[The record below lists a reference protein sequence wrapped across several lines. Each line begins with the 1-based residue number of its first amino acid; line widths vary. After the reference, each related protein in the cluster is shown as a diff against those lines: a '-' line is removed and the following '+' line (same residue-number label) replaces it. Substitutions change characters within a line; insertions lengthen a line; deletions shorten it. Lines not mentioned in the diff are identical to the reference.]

1 MGSFLSSIFSSAKT
15 KREREKIS
23 SQCATRTSA
32 LKACVSAYPK
42 NKEAC
47 EKLSEDLALC
57 KARLVDK
64 CTAKAEKFEEM
75 CVKLMVVREQS
86 NEEKR
91 KCAKA
96 AKNMQKCVNRF
107 WTRGYRLDD
116 SSTSNK
122 LVVWF
127 EIIELLGRIVSRH
140 LCHLRLDCYI

>member
-32 LKACVSAYPK
+32 LKACVSGNPK

-96 AKNMQKCVNRF
+96 AKKMQKCVKRF

-116 SSTSNK
+116 SSSNNK

-140 LCHLRLDCYI
+140 LCHLRRDWYI

>member
-1 MGSFLSSIFSSAKT
+1 MESCSEEILRQSLARNYDYFYYSIKIT
-15 KREREKIS
+15 RIKRRRRKRNGLIPLFNLFVGENEARAGENLLPMCDKNI
-23 SQCATRTSA
+23 RF
-32 LKACVSAYPK
+32 KACVSAYPK

-96 AKNMQKCVNRF
+96 AKNMQKCVKRF
-107 WTRGYRLDD
+107 
-116 SSTSNK
+116 
-122 LVVWF
+122 
-127 EIIELLGRIVSRH
+127 
-140 LCHLRLDCYI
+140 

>member
-32 LKACVSAYPK
+32 LKACVSGNPK

-96 AKNMQKCVNRF
+96 AKKMQKCVKRF
-107 WTRGYRLDD
+107 
-116 SSTSNK
+116 
-122 LVVWF
+122 
-127 EIIELLGRIVSRH
+127 
-140 LCHLRLDCYI
+140 

>member
-1 MGSFLSSIFSSAKT
+1 MGSCLSSIFSSAKT

-96 AKNMQKCVNRF
+96 AKNMQKCVKRF
-107 WTRGYRLDD
+107 
-116 SSTSNK
+116 
-122 LVVWF
+122 
-127 EIIELLGRIVSRH
+127 
-140 LCHLRLDCYI
+140 